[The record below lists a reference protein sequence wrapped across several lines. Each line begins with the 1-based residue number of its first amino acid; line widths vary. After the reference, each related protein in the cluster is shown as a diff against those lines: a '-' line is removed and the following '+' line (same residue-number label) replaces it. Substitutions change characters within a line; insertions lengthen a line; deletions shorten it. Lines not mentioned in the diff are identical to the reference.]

1 LRGLETEFGE
11 SSNSIRLE
19 LNRLE
24 NAGLLRSYSDGNKKM
39 FRANTNHPLYPEI
52 NSILRKMAGIDQI
65 IEKVINRLGELN
77 KVFVAGSFANGV
89 DSEEIELVFVGDDIE
104 KPYLFN
110 LIEKAETIIQRRIRY
125 IIYSLGEY
133 EEVKNNLDSSGLL
146 IWERN

>member
-1 LRGLETEFGE
+1 
-11 SSNSIRLE
+11 
-19 LNRLE
+19 
-24 NAGLLRSYSDGNKKM
+24 M

-65 IEKVINRLGELN
+65 IEKVVNRLGELN
-77 KVFVAGSFANGV
+77 KVFVSGSFANGV
-89 DSEEIELVFVGDDIE
+89 DSDEIELVFVGDGIE

-110 LIEKAETIIQRRIRY
+110 LIGKAETIIQRRISY

-133 EEVKNNLDSSGLL
+133 EEVKNKLDTSGLL